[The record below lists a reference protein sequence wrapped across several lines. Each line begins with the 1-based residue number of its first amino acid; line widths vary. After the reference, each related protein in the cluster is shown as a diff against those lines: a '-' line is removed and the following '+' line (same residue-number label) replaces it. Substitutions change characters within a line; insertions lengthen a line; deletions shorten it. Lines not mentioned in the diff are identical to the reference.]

1 MADRV
6 TIFLLTAGLAIFAAG
21 LLLGDDSDVAPET
34 GDHWAY
40 QPVDRSPPPEV
51 QNQAWVRNPIDNFV
65 LVRLEADGISPSPE
79 ADRYTLIK
87 RLSYDLL
94 GFPPEPEAVDAFVRD
109 SSPDAYDNLVG
120 RLLGSP
126 HFGERWGRH
135 WLDKAR
141 YADSD
146 GYEKDLP
153 RPHAWRYRDWVIEA
167 INSDQPFDQFTTE
180 QVAGDLLPD
189 ATLMNK
195 LATAFHRQTLFNTEG
210 GVDREEYR
218 VEVVVDRT
226 NTVGAIWLGHTVGCA
241 QCHSHKYDRISQ
253 REYYQLFAF
262 FNNGEEVTTELP
274 VSADAVAQYKIDKA
288 EHDRRVQ
295 EPKRKLE
302 ARRAEIAGG
311 LSAWERETRDQLAE
325 NTVQF
330 HPLEITQIATLTGV
344 PVKLLEDGSAL
355 VAGRAWGDSFT
366 VFAKVAVSGITGFR
380 IEALTDGSLPGEG
393 PGKGEDGNFV
403 LSEFEV
409 YAGGDPNL
417 TEKNR
422 VPLASAVAGFSQQDF
437 PAAATLDNNKDSGWA
452 IYPRTGKSHHITF
465 LTESPIGA
473 EAGRGV
479 EAGPTHLK
487 LVLKQPHGEW
497 HTVGRFRITALTGKD
512 SVPWLPPRVREI
524 LTRGTGDRGRDD
536 RKPQETQELLE
547 CFYARDAK
555 SYQLE
560 VELGKVES
568 EAPKR
573 PVVNARVIAQNPK
586 PRTTRLLVRGD
597 FQQPA
602 EEVRPG
608 TLAVLHP
615 FRPRKG
621 VEPDGDLPDRLDL
634 AGWLFDASNPLTP
647 RVTVNHIWDHLFG
660 QGLVR
665 STNDF
670 GVRGDKPTHPQL
682 LDWLAS
688 EFRRCKW
695 SRKSMIRLIV
705 GSATYRQNSR
715 HRPELADVDPENHRL
730 YRQNRFRM
738 PAEVIRDLN
747 LAASGLLARR
757 IGGPSVFPPMPAAIA
772 KLSYSNKF
780 QWSTSVGSDRYRRG
794 MYTFFKRTAP
804 HPTLMTFDCPDA
816 NTSCVKRSV
825 SNTPLQALA
834 LLNNEV
840 FVEAAQGLARR
851 VLAYQPVE
859 KVTFYENRPFSP
871 ISASKIL
878 DDIPVSPPFRSLTWT
893 KIARFSLRS
902 TSSTGCYRD
911 QERLRRAFRLCLARP
926 PVVGERDE
934 LMNLLT
940 ASREHYA
947 EDAEGAREMAGPG
960 LPPGVS
966 VAEVAAWVGTVRIL
980 MNFDEFVTRE

>member
-1 MADRV
+1 MAYRF
-6 TIFLLTAGLAIFAAG
+6 TIFLLTVGLGVFAAG
-21 LLLGDDSDVAPET
+21 LLLGDDSDVSPES
-34 GDHWAY
+34 DHWAY
-40 QPVDRSPPPEV
+40 QPIGTSPPPEV
-51 QNQAWVRNPIDNFV
+51 QNKDWACNPIDSFV
-65 LVRLEADGISPSPE
+65 LARLEADGIPPSPE

-94 GFPPEPEAVDAFVRD
+94 GLPPEPEAVDTFVMD
-109 SSPDAYDNLVG
+109 TSPDAYKKLVD

-167 INSDQPFDQFTTE
+167 INSDLPFDQFTTE
-180 QVAGDLLPD
+180 QLAGDLLPD

-226 NTVGAIWLGHTVGCA
+226 NTVGAVWLGHTVGCA

-274 VSADAVAQYKIDKA
+274 VSVDAVAQYKIDKA
-288 EHDRRVQ
+288 KHDRRLQ

-302 ARRAEIAGG
+302 VHRAEIAGG

-330 HPLEITQIATLTGV
+330 HPLEIIQIATASGV
-344 PVKLLEDGSAL
+344 PVKLLEDSSCL
-355 VAGRAWGDSFT
+355 VAGRAWSDTFT

-380 IEALTDGSLPGEG
+380 IESLTDGSLPNEG

-409 YAGGDPNL
+409 YAGSDPNL

-422 VPLASAVAGFSQQDF
+422 VPLASAVAGFSQKNF
-437 PAAATLDNNKDSGWA
+437 PAAASLDNKKDSGWA
-452 IYPRTGKSHHITF
+452 IYPRTGKGHHITF

-473 EAGRGV
+473 EAGFGV
-479 EAGPTHLK
+479 DAGPTHLK
-487 LVLKQPHGEW
+487 LVLKQLHGEW
-497 HTVGRFRITALTGKD
+497 NTVGRFRITALAGKD
-512 SVPWLPPRVREI
+512 AAPWLSPRVREI
-524 LTRGTGDRGRDD
+524 LMRATSDRSRGDRT
-536 RKPQETQELLE
+536 PQETQELLE
-547 CFYARDAK
+547 DFYTRDAK
-555 SYQLE
+555 SNQLE
-560 VELGKVES
+560 AELGQVKK

-573 PVVNARVIAQNPK
+573 PVVNARVIAQNPQ
-586 PRTTRLLVRGD
+586 PRTTRLLIRGD

-621 VEPDGDLPDRLDL
+621 VEPDGDLPDGKLPDRLDL
-634 AGWLFDASNPLTP
+634 AQWLFDESNPLTP

-665 STNDF
+665 STDDF
-670 GVRGDKPTHPQL
+670 GVRGDKPTHPEL

-688 EFRRCKW
+688 EFRRRLW
-695 SRKSMIRLIV
+695 SRKSIIRLIV
-705 GSATYRQNSR
+705 SSATYRQTSR

-747 LAASGLLARR
+747 LAASGLLAGR

-851 VLAYQPVE
+851 VLAY
-859 KVTFYENRPFSP
+859 
-871 ISASKIL
+871 
-878 DDIPVSPPFRSLTWT
+878 
-893 KIARFSLRS
+893 
-902 TSSTGCYRD
+902 GD

-926 PVVGERDE
+926 PTVGERDG
-934 LMNLLT
+934 LLNLLT

-960 LPPGVS
+960 LPQGVS